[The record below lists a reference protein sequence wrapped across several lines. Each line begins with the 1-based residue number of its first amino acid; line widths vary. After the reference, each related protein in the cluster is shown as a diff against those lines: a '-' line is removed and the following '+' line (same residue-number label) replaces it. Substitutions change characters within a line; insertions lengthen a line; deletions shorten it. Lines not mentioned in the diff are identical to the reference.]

1 MLVENRVRLRVELA
15 PLVAVGLVRKSR
27 THHAV
32 GDVLSA
38 HSHRQLRFELR
49 ELLGVLAGEVAEVAL
64 AGETPQLAHACAA
77 VHRQADRFDLVEL
90 CQVRVALVDR
100 RQVERLLQPGVV
112 EVELLVEL
120 GDEPVRLFAIG
131 VQLPVRGRG
140 GRHCLVGYAAVQ
152 EIRVKTERR
161 TQLVDI
167 TRQVQEAIASANGAA
182 AALVYVP
189 HTTAAITIN
198 EGADPAVAQDLESA
212 LEKVVDDG
220 WDWKHVEDPD
230 GPNAPSHIRASLISP
245 HILVP
250 LADGKLAL
258 GQWQGIFFCE
268 FDGPRERKVYVTPLS

>member
-1 MLVENRVRLRVELA
+1 
-15 PLVAVGLVRKSR
+15 
-27 THHAV
+27 
-32 GDVLSA
+32 
-38 HSHRQLRFELR
+38 
-49 ELLGVLAGEVAEVAL
+49 
-64 AGETPQLAHACAA
+64 
-77 VHRQADRFDLVEL
+77 
-90 CQVRVALVDR
+90 
-100 RQVERLLQPGVV
+100 
-112 EVELLVEL
+112 
-120 GDEPVRLFAIG
+120 
-131 VQLPVRGRG
+131 
-140 GRHCLVGYAAVQ
+140 
-152 EIRVKTERR
+152 
-161 TQLVDI
+161 
-167 TRQVQEAIASANGAA
+167 VQEAIASANGAA

-250 LADGKLAL
+250 LDDGKLAL